1 MAEPVAILYG
11 AHRCRLKWHRAKRHA
26 TDTAFTADRI
36 RQGLLAGAVVEVD
49 LNPLA
54 QGGWVILHDPTLD
67 RETTGAGHVSA
78 IRESDLASLRLRDSA
93 GRPTPHPVASLGA
106 LARDLAAHPLP
117 EGGHLQL
124 DLKVGADSLTPGHVH
139 GFVRDVA
146 PIAGHVILSGGDA
159 LAVRRLADASGV
171 GVGFDPCHSS
181 TMLDLAASR
190 AFDAFVSE
198 AVAAVPD
205 ARIIYLHRALV
216 RQADQWGCDLLALF
230 RDRQRDVDVY
240 TFESASPTCL
250 REIERLLHLK
260 ADQVTTDDPTAI
272 AAMFEVIVTARSP
285 SD

>member
-1 MAEPVAILYG
+1 MAEPVAILSG

-54 QGGWVILHDPTLD
+54 HGGWVILHDPTLD
-67 RETTGAGHVSA
+67 RETTGAGPVGTISEA
-78 IRESDLASLRLRDSA
+78 DLATLRLRDNA

-106 LARDLAAHPLP
+106 LSRDLAAHPLP
-117 EGGHLQL
+117 LGGHLQL
-124 DLKVGADSLTPGHVH
+124 DLKVGAESLTPGHIH

-171 GVGFDPCHSS
+171 GVGFDPCHSGA
-181 TMLDLAASR
+181 MLDLAASR
-190 AFDAFVSE
+190 AFDAFVGE

-216 RQADQWGCDLLALF
+216 RQVDLWGCDLIAAF
-230 RDRQRDVDVY
+230 RASQRDVDVY
-240 TFESASPTCL
+240 TFESAAPTCIQ
-250 REIERLLHLK
+250 EIKRLLDLK
-260 ADQVTTDDPTAI
+260 ANQVTTDDPTAI
-272 AAMFEVIVTARSP
+272 ARAFDKIVTP
-285 SD
+285 KQQSD